1 MRAAG
6 NAEEQYLPKTNWT
19 LCSSLSRTQ
28 SWRGGHTWTPFWEQL
43 DKEAGASRQDPLSKD
58 RNEWMSELRAT
69 VSLAGFSPFL
79 WGQGRDG
86 GGGGGGGAERQQCPS
101 KWHLMTPQL
110 EVLSNKWRVIYPT
123 TTRDGCSQGWNQGGC
138 HKVSPGGF
146 VTLTSGQ
153 LQWEISLLVHIL
165 ALVWAKNFK
174 LCDIK
179 PDIER

>member
-1 MRAAG
+1 MQRNNIFPRWTGHSAPHCPGPRAEG
-6 NAEEQYLPKTNWT
+6 EDTPGHLSENNWT
-19 LCSSLSRTQ
+19 RKQEPAGRTP
-28 SWRGGHTWTPFWEQL
+28 SPRTGM
-43 DKEAGASRQDPLSKD
+43 
-58 RNEWMSELRAT
+58 NEWMSELRAT